1 MVAVIFEVI
10 PHEAHR
16 DEYLAIAAALKPAL
30 EKMPGFISV
39 ERFQSLT
46 DPGKLLSLSFWED
59 EESVRGWRNLEAH
72 RLAQSQGRHDVFKDY
87 RLRIAAVSRDYGMFD
102 RKEAPADS
110 RQFHNGDK

>member
-10 PHEAHR
+10 PQEAHR
-16 DEYLAIAAALKPAL
+16 DEYLAIAADLKPEL

-59 EESVRGWRNLEAH
+59 EESIRRWRNLEAH
-72 RLAQSQGRHDVFKDY
+72 RLAQSQGRHGVFKDY
-87 RLRIAAVSRDYGMFD
+87 RLRIAAVNRDYGMND

-110 RQFHNGDK
+110 RQFHNGQG